1 LSKMKPRN
9 YDKVGRFGHF
19 QMKIA
24 NGITKFAHMRY
35 RGFARAAVN
44 HRYMTLALFIFVTI
58 LGFTLFGSGY
68 IKKSFMPE
76 IESDQMYI
84 NVVMPEGAP
93 YSRALEVLAQLQEA
107 QLALEDEVNQ
117 RTDGQGEL
125 IENWYTRSRRD
136 SVIAIVKLAPPEVRD
151 MSAKDAAIRLRELM
165 GDVPDAKEV
174 SVNYTFNNN
183 DPDFELSIRHPDL
196 EVLRTATQ
204 DLENQLRTYEA
215 MYDVRNNLEGA
226 SDEIRLTMKPGTTKL
241 GLTLAEVNR
250 QVRQAYFGEEVQ
262 RLPRSGQDVK
272 VKVRYPT
279 ESRRS
284 IESLKD
290 FRVRMPDGR
299 AVPLLSVADLE
310 YTPGIKRI
318 QRWNGNRAARVSADL
333 KENVRDDIMDDLEEN
348 FFPEWEQRYPGISRG
363 SVGQAEGEKRFIKE
377 VTGKYMIAL
386 FAMYAMLAVA
396 FKSYSQPIL
405 IMVAIPFAF
414 VGAILGHLAMNE
426 TMAIFSYF
434 GIAAAAGV
442 VVNDNLVLM
451 DYCNRLRNKGQDPY
465 QAVVNAGVERF
476 RPILLTTVTT
486 IVGLTPMMLERSIQ
500 AAFLKPVVISL
511 AFGVA
516 LAFFVTLFLVPA
528 MYTVGVD
535 IGRTTA
541 NGRDRVL
548 GWFGKGPRSRNEE
561 PETDSA

>member
-1 LSKMKPRN
+1 MSVLR
-9 YDKVGRFGHF
+9 
-19 QMKIA
+19 
-24 NGITKFAHMRY
+24 
-35 RGFARAAVN
+35 AR
-44 HRYMTLALFIFVTI
+44 
-58 LGFTLFGSGY
+58 
-68 IKKSFMPE
+68 
-76 IESDQMYI
+76 
-84 NVVMPEGAP
+84 
-93 YSRALEVLAQLQEA
+93 
-107 QLALEDEVNQ
+107 
-117 RTDGQGEL
+117 GEL

-136 SVIAIVKLAPPEVRD
+136 SVIAIVKLAPPEVRE
-151 MSAKDAAIRLRELM
+151 MSAKEAAIRLRELM

-174 SVNYTFNNN
+174 SVNYTLNDG

-196 EVLRTATQ
+196 EVLRAATE
-204 DLENQLRTYEA
+204 DLENQLRTYED

-226 SDEIRLTMKPGTTKL
+226 SDEIRLTLKPGTTKL

-310 YTPGIKRI
+310 YSPGIKRI
-318 QRWNGNRAARVSADL
+318 QRWNGNRAARISADL
-333 KENVRDDIMDDLEEN
+333 KESVRDDIMDDLEEN
-348 FFPEWEQRYPGISRG
+348 YFPEWEQKYPGISRG
-363 SVGQAEGEKRFIKE
+363 SVGQAEGEKRFVAEII
-377 VTGKYMIAL
+377 GKYIVAL
-386 FAMYAMLAVA
+386 FVMYSLLAIA

-414 VGAILGHLAMNE
+414 VGAVLGHLVLNE

-451 DYCNRLRNKGQDPY
+451 DYCNRLKNKGMDPY
-465 QAVVNAGVERF
+465 KAVVTAGVERF

-486 IVGLTPMMLERSIQ
+486 IVGLSPMMFERSIQ
-500 AAFLKPVVISL
+500 AAFLKPIVIAL

-516 LAFFVTLFLVPA
+516 IAFFVTLLLVPA

-535 IGRTTA
+535 IGRSTA
-541 NGRDRVL
+541 RGRDRVL
-548 GWFGKGPRSRNEE
+548 GWFGKGPRGGAGGDDA
-561 PETDSA
+561 DSVTHHAG